1 MLELKAIQ
9 HLLPPPAARLV
20 GPSYPCAPP
29 STCTALALHPPRPSP
44 TVDDT
49 YVLTQW
55 VGPSYPVQ
63 AAQQR
68 VSMKPGLTAHSPAS
82 AQILHCSSSPYR
94 FSNWI
99 PRSSPV
105 HCKHKQT
112 TVSERK
118 QSRSPLRAQSVK
130 AFRLSFF
137 KKRNLV
143 DTCPFMGPLIPLFWT
158 FGDVSSRFQSQSG
171 L

>member
-1 MLELKAIQ
+1 MLELKATQ
-9 HLLPPPAARLV
+9 HLLPPLLSSMVGRVLV
-20 GPSYPCAPP
+20 PCTPP
-29 STCTALALHPPRPSP
+29 STCTALALHPPRSIP

-68 VSMKPGLTAHSPAS
+68 VSMKPGLAAHSPAS

-94 FSNWI
+94 FSYWI

-118 QSRSPLRAQSVK
+118 QSRSPLPAQSVK

-137 KKRNLV
+137 FGGHMSFHGAA
-143 DTCPFMGPLIPLFWT
+143 DTPVLDFW
-158 FGDVSSRFQSQSG
+158 
-171 L
+171 